1 MKIRLRAIC
10 CLPVMLAACS
20 TLAVAANAPK
30 DISAMHSATPAGYDV
45 VILKPSG
52 VNLALMGLIEC
63 PELEG
68 AQRVASGMEAK
79 LVSSDGGT
87 IKMFPGHFSFR
98 ITATL
103 QKVVVDSAASTL
115 EYRGDPRELLLQL
128 KFRVKAYRGLE
139 VREITP
145 DSIELIGMPA
155 EVPYDERIYRVNIKT
170 ADMPI
175 TDRLVIEILSP
186 QGEVLTHFPFN
197 LL

>member
-1 MKIRLRAIC
+1 MKTHLHAIC
-10 CLPVMLAACS
+10 CLPVIVAACA
-20 TLAVAANAPK
+20 TLAVAANTAK
-30 DISAMHSATPAGYDV
+30 DTSGMHSAMPAGYDV

-68 AQRVASGMEAK
+68 AERVASGMEAK
-79 LVSSDGGT
+79 LVSSDGGN
-87 IKMFPGHFSFR
+87 IKTFPGHFSFR

-103 QKVVVDSAASTL
+103 QKVVVDSAASSL
-115 EYRGDPRELLLQL
+115 EYRGEPRDLLLQL
-128 KFRVKAYRGLE
+128 KFRVKAYRGLKM
-139 VREITP
+139 REITP

-155 EVPYDERIYRVNIKT
+155 NVPYNERIYRVNIKT
-170 ADMPI
+170 PDMPI
-175 TDRLVIEILSP
+175 TDRVVIEILSP